1 MPKFLIKGSYS
12 PEGIKGLL
20 KEGGSGRKSAVEKM
34 LNGLNGKLEG
44 IYYALGDSDVFVLV
58 DAPDATSVAA
68 ISLAVNST
76 GLINITTTCLL
87 TVEEMDAASKIT
99 VTYRPPKA

>member
-58 DAPDATSVAA
+58 DAPDSTSVAA

-76 GLINITTTCLL
+76 GIVNITTTSLL